1 MELKIKEGWGGTR
14 AKLIVSAIALVFS
27 IIAALLMTFGLFLVP
42 FLAAAFVLIFIL
54 ERGNKKIFSIIIS
67 ALSIAIDF
75 IFNGIFSAS
84 SLTAVIAAVIIYIAI
99 TRGFLTKGEAALTVT
114 MIISVV
120 IALLILFSAFY
131 VVGSFDFGLALEY
144 YAELTDNMR
153 ELWVKTMDEHIAAYP
168 DTEFSQLMTPE
179 LIVSVFDSYVSMLYS
194 VIGVFAFLIAGLA
207 FKLVSLFL
215 SLFLVDKREL
225 SAWRFSL
232 SRVFG
237 FFYLGL
243 YAISIFFSGTD
254 VASIVVLN
262 LMNVF
267 MFIFAYIGFGFAYFF
282 LKTRT
287 KNKLSAV
294 LILLF
299 ACIMFYSF
307 AITLL
312 SFIGVFA
319 AGLFEKINGQG
330 KDLQG

>member
-1 MELKIKEGWGGTR
+1 M
-14 AKLIVSAIALVFS
+14 FS
-27 IIAALLMTFGLFLVP
+27 IISALLMTFGLLLVP
-42 FLAAAFVLIFIL
+42 FLVAAFVLIFIL
-54 ERGNKKIFSIIIS
+54 ERGNKKIFSIVIS

-84 SLTAVIAAVIIYIAI
+84 ALTAVIAAVIIYLAM

-114 MIISVV
+114 LIISVI
-120 IALLILFSAFY
+120 IALLLLFAAFY

-153 ELWVKTMDEHIAAYP
+153 ELWIKTMDEYIAAYP
-168 DTEFSQLMTPE
+168 DTEFSKLMTPE

-207 FKLVSLFL
+207 FKLVSVFL
-215 SLFLVDKREL
+215 SLFLVDKKGL

-243 YAISIFFSGTD
+243 YALVIFFSGTD

-282 LKTRT
+282 LKNRT

-307 AITLL
+307 AINLL

-319 AGLFEKINGQG
+319 AGLFERMNGEG
-330 KDLQG
+330 KGLQG

>member
-1 MELKIKEGWGGTR
+1 MELKIKDGWGGTR

-27 IIAALLMTFGLFLVP
+27 IIAALLMTFGIFLVP
-42 FLAAAFVLIFIL
+42 FLVAAFILIFFL
-54 ERGNKKIFSIIIS
+54 ERGNKKIFSIVTS

-75 IFNGIFSAS
+75 VFNGIFSAS
-84 SLTAVIAAVIIYIAI
+84 SLTAVIVAVIIYLAM

-114 MIISVV
+114 LIISVV

-131 VVGSFDFGLALEY
+131 VLGSFDFGLALDY
-144 YAELTDNMR
+144 FAELTDNMR
-153 ELWVKTMDEHIAAYP
+153 ELWVKTMEEHIAVYP
-168 DTEFSQLMTPE
+168 DTEFSKLMTPE

-194 VIGVFAFLIAGLA
+194 VIGIFAFLIAGLA

-243 YAISIFFSGTD
+243 YALSIFFSGTD
-254 VASIVVLN
+254 VASIIVLN
-262 LMNVF
+262 LINVF

-282 LKTRT
+282 LKTKT

-294 LILLF
+294 LILSF

-307 AITLL
+307 AINLL

-319 AGLFEKINGQG
+319 AGLFERMNGEGKSIQG
-330 KDLQG
+330 